1 MGGNIMNLIII
12 LYVIITLIV
21 IGVVVFL
28 TIRKKIKSYNEIII
42 ELERKKN
49 LIISGNI
56 LSELNKVESLIN
68 NKELEEKYNEWKAKF
83 KEIKDVDVVKITDR
97 LINVEDY
104 LVNHKYKEVDT
115 MLTEVEYDI
124 HMARAKSQEL
134 LNDIEEITLSEE
146 RNREIVTKLKTEYR
160 QIYIQYNNSN
170 KSDYSLI
177 LNTLELQFE
186 NVDKLFAAFEIAME
200 NNVYSEVGKIVKA
213 LDDTIGNLK
222 IVIDEAPSI
231 IMMGEKMIPARI
243 KDIKKQADRLKE
255 EGYNLDYLKIDYNI
269 TESEKKV
276 RDIFDRLKVLNLED
290 SIFELRTILDYFD
303 RLYQDF
309 EKEKISKKLFD
320 DYIRNIILKCKKLD
334 KIISGLQNKISDIKY
349 SYDLTDDDLKIISD
363 LANET
368 AWCEETYNKTMEE
381 FRNKTTAY
389 SRLSKEMEKISVKL
403 VKTEE
408 KLDYTL
414 RSLGSLK
421 EDEIRAREQG
431 DTIKNIMKQT
441 KEHINSYKLP
451 IIPKSFYTQYQEA
464 QDALKEM
471 VLELEKKPISIT
483 TLNTRVDTA
492 RDLALKVYN
501 TAFTTVKSASMA
513 ENAIV
518 YGNRYR
524 AVNKEINNGLSRA
537 ERLFFKGSFN
547 EALSEAIK
555 SINVIEPGIKDK
567 LLDEYK
573 DEYGIEE

>member
-1 MGGNIMNLIII
+1 MGDIIGLLKI
-12 LYVIITLIV
+12 LYFIITLV
-21 IGVVVFL
+21 TIGVVIFL
-28 TIRKKIKSYNEIII
+28 TIRRKNKFYNDTIIN
-42 ELERKKN
+42 LERSKN

-68 NKELEEKYNEWKAKF
+68 NKELEEKYNGWKAKF
-83 KEIKDVDVVKITDR
+83 KEIKDTDVVSITDR
-97 LINVEDY
+97 LIDVEDY
-104 LVNHKYKEVDT
+104 LVNHKYKEVDER
-115 MLTEVEYDI
+115 LSSIEYDI

-134 LNDIEEITLSEE
+134 LEEIEEITLSEE

-160 QIYIQYNNSN
+160 QIYLQYNNSN
-170 KSDYSLI
+170 KTDYSII

-186 NVDKLFAAFEIAME
+186 NVDKLFSAFEIAME

-231 IMMGEKMIPARI
+231 ILMGERMIPSRI
-243 KDIKKQADRLKE
+243 KDIRKQADKLID

-303 RLYQDF
+303 KLYQDF
-309 EKEKISKKLFD
+309 EKERIAKKLFD
-320 DYIRNIILKCKKLD
+320 DYIRTVILKCKKLNT
-334 KIISGLQNKISDIKY
+334 IINKLKSKISDIKY
-349 SYDLTDDDLKIISD
+349 SYDLTDDDVKIIEE
-363 LANET
+363 LASEVRV
-368 AWCEETYNKTMEE
+368 CEEAYNKTMEE
-381 FRNKTTAY
+381 FRGKTTAY
-389 SRLSKEMEKISVKL
+389 SRLVKQMEITNIRLVKAEEKI
-403 VKTEE
+403 
-408 KLDYTL
+408 DYTL

-421 EDEIRAREQG
+421 EDEIRAREQQ
-431 DTIKNIMKQT
+431 DAIKNIMKQT
-441 KEHINSYKLP
+441 REHISSFKLP
-451 IIPKSFYTQYQEA
+451 VIPKEFYTEYQEA
-464 QDALKEM
+464 TDALKNM
-471 VLELEKKPISIT
+471 SLELEKKPISINV
-483 TLNTRVDTA
+483 LNTRVDTA

-501 TAFTTVKSASMA
+501 TAYSTVKKASMA

-524 AVNKEINNGLSRA
+524 AVNKEINNGLTRA
-537 ERLFFKGSFN
+537 ERLFFKGMFN

-555 SINVIEPGIKDK
+555 SINVVEPGIKDK

-573 DEYGIEE
+573 EEYGIEE